1 MTLLTTNEMSVT
13 FGGLRAVDGV
23 DLEVRQGQL
32 VGLIGPNGAG
42 KTTFIDGVTG
52 FVPTGGR
59 IDFDGNEITN
69 APAHQRS
76 RLGLARTWQS
86 LELFDDLTIRE
97 NLQVAAERQSWK
109 NFLLDFVR
117 PTRPRDRTKV
127 DFALDVLDISDLAE
141 RLPGEISQ
149 GQRKLVSAARALAAQ
164 PQLVCMDEPAAGL
177 DTDESRELGTRLR
190 RIIDA
195 GMTIFLVDHDMG
207 LVLNI
212 CDYNYVIEFGRK
224 IAEGTPAQVKRDPQ
238 VIAAYLGA
246 SAAAE
251 MAAEL
256 DAHETG
262 ADEPGADEPGTNGGG
277 AG

>member
-1 MTLLTTNEMSVT
+1 MTLLTTAEMSVT

-23 DLEVRQGQL
+23 DFEVRPGQL

-59 IDFDGNEITN
+59 IDFDGDDISSM
-69 APAHQRS
+69 PAHQRA
-76 RLGLARTWQS
+76 RRGLGRTWQS

-97 NLQVAAERQSWK
+97 NLEVAAERQSWSS
-109 NFLLDFVR
+109 FLLDFVR
-117 PTRPRDRTKV
+117 PTRPRDRTAV
-127 DFALDVLDISDLAE
+127 DFALDVLDIADLAG
-141 RLPGEISQ
+141 RFPTEISQ

-164 PQLVCMDEPAAGL
+164 PKLVCMDEPAAGL
-177 DTDESRELGTRLR
+177 DTEESLELGRQMR

-212 CDYNYVIEFGRK
+212 CDYIYVIEFGRK
-224 IAEGTPAQVKRDPQ
+224 IAEGTPAQVKRDPA
-238 VIAAYLGA
+238 VIAAYLG
-246 SAAAE
+246 S
-251 MAAEL
+251 
-256 DAHETG
+256 
-262 ADEPGADEPGTNGGG
+262 G
-277 AG
+277 AGNQS

>member
-1 MTLLTTNEMSVT
+1 MTLLTTTEMSVT

-23 DLEVRQGQL
+23 DLEVRPGQL

-59 IDFDGNEITN
+59 IDFDGHDITTL
-69 APAHQRS
+69 PAHQRS

-127 DFALDVLDISDLAE
+127 DFALDVLDIGDLAE

-177 DTDESRELGTRLR
+177 DTDESQELGSRLR

-212 CDYNYVIEFGRK
+212 CDYIYVIEFGRK
-224 IAEGTPAQVKRDPQ
+224 IAEGTPAQVKRDPV

-256 DAHETG
+256 DQG
-262 ADEPGADEPGTNGGG
+262 EPGAGETDSGGRE
-277 AG
+277 